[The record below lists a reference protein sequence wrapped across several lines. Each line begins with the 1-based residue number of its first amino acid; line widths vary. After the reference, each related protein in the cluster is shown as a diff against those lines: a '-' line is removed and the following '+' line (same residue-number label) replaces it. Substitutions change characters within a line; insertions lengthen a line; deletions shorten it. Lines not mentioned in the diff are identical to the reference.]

1 WVLSVA
7 VLSTARR
14 GLSQSPRGQGRGGGV
29 SLRPYGVSP
38 CGEASGWLLEGWSI
52 CEQVRC
58 LAHLA
63 SHPPSQ
69 AGWCTACDWMFHQG
83 HSVTKMDQVLMS
95 CDNFLEEKHK
105 TKHAGQLADFSSLR

>member
-1 WVLSVA
+1 ML

-14 GLSQSPRGQGRGGGV
+14 GVPQSPRGQGWGGAV

-38 CGEASGWLLEGWSI
+38 CGLASGWLREGWSI
-52 CEQVRC
+52 CEQVRG

-63 SHPPSQ
+63 SPLPPPSQ

-95 CDNFLEEKHK
+95 CDNFLEEKLK
-105 TKHAGQLADFSSLR
+105 TKNAGQLADFSSPR